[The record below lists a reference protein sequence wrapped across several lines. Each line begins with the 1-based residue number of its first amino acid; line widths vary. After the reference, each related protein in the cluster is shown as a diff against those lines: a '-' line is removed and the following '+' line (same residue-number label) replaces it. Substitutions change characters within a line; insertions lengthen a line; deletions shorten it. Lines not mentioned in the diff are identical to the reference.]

1 MARIVREIMTAE
13 PETLP
18 ADRPIV
24 EAARLM
30 RDHDIGD
37 VLVLD
42 GDRLRG
48 VLTDRDIAVRVVAD
62 DKVPQ
67 DTTIGDVCSGATATA
82 SPDEDT
88 AQAARVMRDHAIRRL
103 PVVDGGGK
111 VLGVVSI
118 GDVAVERDER
128 SALADIS
135 TSEPNT

>member
-1 MARIVREIMTAE
+1 MTRTIREIMTGD

-24 EAARLM
+24 EAARMM

-37 VLVLD
+37 VLVMD

-48 VLTDRDIAVRVVAD
+48 VLTDRDITIRVVAD

-67 DTTIGDVCSGATATA
+67 DTTVGDACSPAPATAR
-82 SPDEDT
+82 PDED
-88 AQAARVMRDHAIRRL
+88 AEQAARVMRDHAIRRL

-111 VLGVVSI
+111 VLGVVSL
-118 GDVAVERDER
+118 GDVAVDRDAD